1 LNTILPKFRGKVQ
14 TIYIDPPY
22 NSASTEINY
31 LNRFKHS
38 SWIAMLDNR
47 LVVSKRL
54 LSQAG
59 IICVAIDDNEL
70 NHIRHILAMHFPEE
84 LGIAVVR
91 SNPAGR
97 STPKGF
103 SINHEYALFFAK
115 DSSVVV
121 GRLPRTES
129 QLERY
134 KEQDDA
140 GFFEWVN
147 FRKHGGLK
155 EESPRMYYPIYV
167 SSDRLY
173 WRLPKMEWDSTKR
186 EWVIHEA
193 PSEGEVVLWP
203 IDEQGQA
210 RRWKW
215 TPERLLKEEG
225 AVKVDTDRSGK
236 LAIYIKSRMPLGV
249 TPPTWWDK
257 AEYSAT
263 DYGTRSLKELFG
275 HHGLF
280 TYPKAVKLVEDCI
293 CVGSGSD
300 DEALILDFFA
310 GSGTTAHAV
319 INLNREDGGR
329 RKYILV
335 EMADYFYKVL
345 LPRVKK
351 VVFSD
356 KWKDGKAQPNG
367 KGISHFVKYYELE
380 QFEDALRHARYAEDD
395 LFTPPANED
404 PCQYIFLRDR
414 KMLEALEVNLE
425 QGTVQVDLSKLYE
438 NIENIENI
446 DLPETLSNLTGKW
459 IRRIE
464 YDPSDPCVPAAVE
477 FADGERVE
485 LHQLDWRRIKP
496 LIWW

>member
-1 LNTILPKFRGKVQ
+1 
-14 TIYIDPPY
+14 
-22 NSASTEINY
+22 
-31 LNRFKHS
+31 
-38 SWIAMLDNR
+38 
-47 LVVSKRL
+47 
-54 LSQAG
+54 
-59 IICVAIDDNEL
+59 
-70 NHIRHILAMHFPEE
+70 
-84 LGIAVVR
+84 
-91 SNPAGR
+91 
-97 STPKGF
+97 
-103 SINHEYALFFAK
+103 
-115 DSSVVV
+115 
-121 GRLPRTES
+121 
-129 QLERY
+129 
-134 KEQDDA
+134 
-140 GFFEWVN
+140 
-147 FRKHGGLK
+147 
-155 EESPRMYYPIYV
+155 
-167 SSDRLY
+167 
-173 WRLPKMEWDSTKR
+173 
-186 EWVIHEA
+186 
-193 PSEGEVVLWP
+193 
-203 IDEQGQA
+203 
-210 RRWKW
+210 
-215 TPERLLKEEG
+215 
-225 AVKVDTDRSGK
+225 
-236 LAIYIKSRMPLGV
+236 
-249 TPPTWWDK
+249 
-257 AEYSAT
+257 
-263 DYGTRSLKELFG
+263 
-275 HHGLF
+275 
-280 TYPKAVKLVEDCI
+280 
-293 CVGSGSD
+293 
-300 DEALILDFFA
+300 LDFFA